1 MPAEIT
7 DHVMWKDPKIVEI
20 LREGVGR
27 QPLLAVDKI

>member
-7 DHVMWKDPKIVEI
+7 NHVLWKDPKIVET

-27 QPLLAVDKI
+27 QRSMAIDKF